1 MKKRKSFWN
10 SRCVQNWIC
19 ILSMILLLADFAGL
33 IWNCGRNGIHSLEEA
48 AEIAV
53 LDSYEKS
60 DTFLNAFFNEA
71 DIRMRVSRAQFIYN
85 DLNVAKNQGK
95 TKVDI
100 GYLDHIAYGDELTG
114 ITYYLEDLLN
124 FNWDSSYIDGYFDGE
139 AMYSAVSDVPESLK
153 SHAGTTE
160 QLEEYLSKLERT
172 IYVMQEM
179 NDLHEEPVENYNVQ
193 AAAVSMKNGLMYSS
207 ISLSEKE
214 AALPFTELNA
224 LLSEKV
230 KEKGGYVISQID
242 GSMETNLD
250 LKTQDIVRYDA
261 GDRLNLLPGD
271 VIYLWVDTGYLK
283 ADSLWAGYLR
293 YTDNAGIIRAAFIIL
308 GISLLLFM
316 ISLIRRIVLE
326 SGDGQ
331 EKRRIAGWKTEFL
344 FAECIAAGVAAMGM
358 VYSLI
363 EQVSS
368 YGDYGSAWLVI
379 GAGIVLGLMI
389 AAALIINLLYFGME
403 IIRRLKERAFYKSSL
418 LKCLISAGMK
428 IIRLSGS
435 RIRFTIGYLAFL
447 FFNLFAVMSL
457 QVTGFFFFL
466 MVIADLILGGLI
478 LCYLHEQEL
487 LRKQMQQIADGEG
500 REKLNIGQFHLTNR
514 EMADHINRMDLGI
527 KKAVDISIRDERMK
541 TELITNVSHDIKTP
555 LTSMITYVDLLSKE
569 PLETENEK
577 KYVEVLKQKSNRL
590 KQLIEDLMEASKINS
605 GNITVNPEKLHM
617 KAMIAQVCAE
627 YESKLAERKLFIVTA
642 ILEEDLEFTGDSRH
656 TWRVFTNLFGN
667 VCKYA
672 LTGTRVYLETGYTTE
687 GNVYLELKNISE
699 QSLNISAEELTERF
713 VRGDESRNTEGNG
726 LGLSIAKSLMQAMG
740 GSMEVTIDGDLFKT
754 RLVFAK

>member
-19 ILSMILLLADFAGL
+19 ILSILLLLADFAGL
-33 IWNCGRNGIHSLEEA
+33 VWNCDRNGIHSLEEA

-114 ITYYLEDLLN
+114 ITYYLEELLK
-124 FNWDSSYIDGYFDGE
+124 FNWDGSYIDGYFDGE
-139 AMYSAVSDVPESLK
+139 AMHSTVSDVPESLK
-153 SHAGTTE
+153 VHAETTE

-172 IYVMQEM
+172 IYVMQDM
-179 NDLHEEPVENYNVQ
+179 NALYEEPVENYNVQ
-193 AAAVSMKNGLMYSS
+193 AAVVSKKNGLMYSS

-214 AALPFTELNA
+214 AALPYTELNV
-224 LLSEKV
+224 LLSDKV
-230 KEKGGYVISQID
+230 KERGGYVISQIE

-250 LKTQDIVRYDA
+250 LKTQDIASYDVE
-261 GDRLNLLPGD
+261 DRLNLLPGD
-271 VIYLWVDTGYLK
+271 VVYLWVDTGYQK
-283 ADSLWAGYLR
+283 ADSLWSGYLM
-293 YTDNAGIIRAAFIIL
+293 YMGNAGTIRAAFMIL

-331 EKRRIAGWKTEFL
+331 KKRRIAGWKTEFL

-358 VYSLI
+358 AYNLI

-379 GAGIVLGLMI
+379 GAGIVMGLMI

-403 IIRRLKERAFYKSSL
+403 IIRRLKERTFYKGSL
-418 LKCLISAGMK
+418 LKWLISAGMK

-435 RIRFTIGYLAFL
+435 RMRFTIGYLAFL
-447 FFNLFAVMSL
+447 FFNLLAVTSL
-457 QVTGFFFFL
+457 QATGFFFFL
-466 MVIADLILGGLI
+466 MAIVDLILGGLI
-478 LCYLHEQEL
+478 LCYLHEQQL

-500 REKLNIGQFHLTNR
+500 REKLNIGQFHLANR

-577 KYVEVLKQKSNRL
+577 KYVEVLKQKSDRL

-605 GNITVNPEKLHM
+605 GNITVNTEKLHM

-627 YESKLAERKLFIVTA
+627 YENKLAERKLFIVTA
-642 ILEEDLEFTGDSRH
+642 VPEEDLEFTGDSRH

-672 LTGTRVYLETGYTTE
+672 LTGTRVYLETGYTPE